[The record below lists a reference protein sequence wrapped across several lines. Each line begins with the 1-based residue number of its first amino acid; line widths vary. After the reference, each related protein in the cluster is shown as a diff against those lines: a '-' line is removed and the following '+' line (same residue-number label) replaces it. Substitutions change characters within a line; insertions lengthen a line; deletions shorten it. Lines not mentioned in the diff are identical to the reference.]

1 MDKKT
6 MERLEHRLCA
16 ELDTIAEK
24 QSMSIGDLDV
34 VDKATHALKS
44 MGALKMQDSGYSKAG
59 GVDGSWTANGMY
71 SRGGMPERSYNGG
84 MVYADG
90 SYSRTGYDRYSR
102 ADGPDAM
109 REELRVMMDSGK
121 LNQEQKEAAHK
132 LMDAL
137 TK

>member
-16 ELDTIAEK
+16 ELDIIAEK

-44 MGALKMQDSGYSKAG
+44 MAAIKMQDSGYSKAG
-59 GVDGSWTANGMY
+59 GVEANRGAPGMY
-71 SRGGMPERSYNGG
+71 GWDGMQDRSYGDSR
-84 MVYADG
+84 VYADSRN
-90 SYSRTGYDRYSR
+90 SYSMYAR

-109 REELRVMMDSGK
+109 RDELRVMMDSGR
-121 LNQEQKEAAHK
+121 LNPEQKEAAHK

-137 TK
+137 MR